1 MITASSSPNSAWIK
15 YWGNRNDPLRIPMA
29 DSFSMSLDGPTVEI
43 DIDHS
48 PELVVHSFNPDGT
61 EKILGEKHVARFGK
75 TLDNVKTYLAKLGA
89 PVAIPASC
97 NITVRSNIPSAVGI
111 ASSSAVF
118 SCLAKAIQG
127 LIAPTI
133 ELTDDQTS
141 VIGRLGSGSAGRSVH
156 GGFVALVAGEGE
168 EIDSAY
174 GKQFADE
181 NHWTLHDIIVV
192 PTMIE
197 KKVGS
202 TEGHPTAHSSPHY
215 SARVDAIMNR
225 RQQECID
232 AVLAKDFEKLTAV
245 CEEDV
250 LDMHMVMQ
258 TSTPEL
264 HYLTD
269 DTHRITDGIIEL
281 RNSEHL
287 PVFYTMDAGPTVQL
301 VCTDECV
308 DRVREF
314 AYAQEGC
321 KVFETKTGAGAK
333 IIKELAAV
341 A

>member
-1 MITASSSPNSAWIK
+1 
-15 YWGNRNDPLRIPMA
+15 
-29 DSFSMSLDGPTVEI
+29 
-43 DIDHS
+43 
-48 PELVVHSFNPDGT
+48 
-61 EKILGEKHVARFGK
+61 
-75 TLDNVKTYLAKLGA
+75 
-89 PVAIPASC
+89 
-97 NITVRSNIPSAVGI
+97 
-111 ASSSAVF
+111 
-118 SCLAKAIQG
+118 
-127 LIAPTI
+127 
-133 ELTDDQTS
+133 
-141 VIGRLGSGSAGRSVH
+141 
-156 GGFVALVAGEGE
+156 
-168 EIDSAY
+168 
-174 GKQFADE
+174 
-181 NHWTLHDIIVV
+181 
-192 PTMIE
+192 
-197 KKVGS
+197 
-202 TEGHPTAHSSPHY
+202 
-215 SARVDAIMNR
+215 
-225 RQQECID
+225 
-232 AVLAKDFEKLTAV
+232 
-245 CEEDV
+245 